1 MTMFSMALADPMTEI
16 PSMRRY
22 SLVITIGLAC
32 GVTAAEICDAIK
44 KAANTAG
51 TLTSLRN

>member
-1 MTMFSMALADPMTEI
+1 MTMFSMARGKLPLV
-16 PSMRRY
+16 RHY
-22 SLVITIGLAC
+22 SLVITIGLTC

>member
-1 MTMFSMALADPMTEI
+1 MFSMAQGKL
-16 PSMRRY
+16 PSARRY
-22 SLVITIGLAC
+22 SLVITIGLVC
-32 GVTAAEICDAIK
+32 GVTAADIWDAIK

>member
-1 MTMFSMALADPMTEI
+1 MTMFSMARADPMTEI
-16 PSMRRY
+16 PSVRHY

-51 TLTSLRN
+51 TMTSLRN